1 MPGVAGARRCVRG
14 GVTWVHDGDFLH
26 VACRG
31 LRSCRSEMVLSKR
44 SLPAEAI
51 PAWDKVEFT
60 ALQGSRR
67 GTPKLTATIPP
78 GRRVLHVLM

>member
-1 MPGVAGARRCVRG
+1 VPGVVGARRCVRG
-14 GVTWVHDGDFLH
+14 GVTWVHDGDFLR
-26 VACRG
+26 VACRV
-31 LRSCRSEMVLSKR
+31 LRSCRSEMGLSKR

-51 PAWDKVEFT
+51 SAWDKDEFI

-78 GRRVLHVLM
+78 GRRVLHALM